1 MAGEMF
7 NQEGEYPMRIRELGE
22 KGRLVKEQIAS
33 ALKNWEPRQNKP
45 IKIVDVRPDMQTDQ
59 AGTLQVVVKTRD
71 RKQWKIRIDHG
82 TFVEAALC

>member
-1 MAGEMF
+1 
-7 NQEGEYPMRIRELGE
+7 MRIRELGE